1 MFVSTSI
8 VAKQQNMLQAKS
20 LSNEWLGS
28 SYYKDNS
35 KKAWSPVSG
44 MDC

>member
-8 VAKQQNMLQAKS
+8 VAKQQNLLQAKS

-28 SYYKDNS
+28 GYCEDNS
-35 KKAWSPVSG
+35 QKAGSPVSG

>member
-1 MFVSTSI
+1 MLVRTSI
-8 VAKQQNMLQAKS
+8 VAKQPKLLQAKS

-28 SYYKDNS
+28 SYYEDNS
-35 KKAWSPVSG
+35 QKAGSPVSG